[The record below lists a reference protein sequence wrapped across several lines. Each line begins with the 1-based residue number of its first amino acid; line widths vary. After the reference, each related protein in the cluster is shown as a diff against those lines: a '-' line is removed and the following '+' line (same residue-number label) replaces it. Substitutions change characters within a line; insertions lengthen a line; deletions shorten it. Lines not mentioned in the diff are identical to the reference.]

1 MVPPCRQMGG
11 CSGRK
16 CGASPL
22 LGSAP
27 LRMPLGRP
35 RSLLLL
41 PRGLGGER
49 LGLLLEA
56 LGELLLLAD
65 LDLADHLLG
74 LLELVL
80 VLLVRLQVAR
90 GLGRGD
96 LQRLG
101 PLLHVGLAQLDAGAL
116 HHGEEAH
123 AKGHAVEAL
132 ADGAER
138 LAQVALGALHVP
150 EDRGRRG
157 ALRVGNR
164 RLGIGRD
171 LGGVEAQ
178 RGAVGLPDLV
188 HFLGAAHQLVIVA
201 HDAEVP
207 LLHAEGE
214 DRVVLEAAVDDGQVR
229 RGEGVDEEGPEHRQH
244 RGRRVGLVEV
254 VDGLGHGPHRVLDG
268 RGHPQ
273 RHGGP
278 GLGGGRGGLAARH
291 EGAAGRPGHGGGG
304 EDAHG
309 QEAGGAAAG
318 RAGGLGGG
326 HVFCWGGGWWCG
338 TASPTRAMRET

>member
-49 LGLLLEA
+49 LGLLLEG

-65 LDLADHLLG
+65 LDLAQHLLG
-74 LLELVL
+74 RQHLLLVQ
-80 VLLVRLQVAR
+80 LVRLQVAAH
-90 GLGRGD
+90 LGRRD
-96 LQRLG
+96 LEGLG
-101 PLLHVGLAQLDAGAL
+101 PLLGVGRAQLDAGGL
-116 HHGEEAH
+116 HHLEEAD
-123 AKGHAVEAL
+123 AEGHAVEAG
-132 ADGAER
+132 ADRPEGVAER
-138 LAQVALGALHVP
+138 TLLALHVA
-150 EDRGRRG
+150 EDRGGGGLLGVADRG
-157 ALRVGNR
+157 VRVGVHL
-164 RLGIGRD
+164 LG
-171 LGGVEAQ
+171 VQAQ
-178 RGAVGLPDLV
+178 RRAVGLPDL
-188 HFLGAAHQLVIVA
+188 LALRGATHELVVGAHEA
-201 HDAEVP
+201 HVVLPEAER
-207 LLHAEGE
+207 E
-214 DRVVLEAAVDDGQVR
+214 DRVVLEAAVDHGHV
-229 RGEGVDEEGPEHRQH
+229 GGLNLVDEEGPVHRHH